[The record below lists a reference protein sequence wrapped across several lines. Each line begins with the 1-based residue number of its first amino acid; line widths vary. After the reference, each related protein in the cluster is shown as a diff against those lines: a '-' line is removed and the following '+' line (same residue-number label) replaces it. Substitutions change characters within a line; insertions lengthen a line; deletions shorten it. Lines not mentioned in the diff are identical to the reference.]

1 MAFDTNI
8 LYTKSIDRKRIN
20 TGSSM
25 VGGPIPILGSKWS
38 RRTTVQTIKTAV
50 VVVLLLVVLYGAY
63 IAINGASTDLP
74 PELQAM
80 LDSEA
85 NLDVDIS
92 APGSSPFSA
101 STNSDSFSGGFARNS
116 GLKPAAA
123 PSFAGPAPSFGAPVS
138 TNSASNNGSLAPP
151 QLTSLPNIKPL
162 ELTLP
167 QAPKT
172 IDIAS
177 DSTAPFGLNTRS
189 NPAKPPVELDSPPTF
204 AMPVKTVGN
213 DNLFS
218 ESESPSIA
226 SDTPASTTPS
236 QAAQPSKS
244 TLTGR
249 SYETAKQTALEQI
262 NRGEM
267 KEALA
272 TLSVFYGSPE
282 LSEAQTRD
290 LIDLLD
296 SLAGETIYS
305 RRHLLDT
312 PYVVGPGETI
322 DMVAKRFEIP
332 LELLAKINAVEV
344 TSSLTPGTKLKVFQG
359 PFRAEVDMKK
369 NEMTVFLGELYAG
382 RFPISSGADPVPK
395 EGVFQVLDK
404 QRNRNYY
411 GLGGTQIDGQDPRNP
426 YGGWWI
432 DLGQDVSIHGTAT
445 SGGAENAKLG
455 CISLSPLDA
464 GDVFSMLSRGSQVTI
479 KR

>member
-1 MAFDTNI
+1 MD
-8 LYTKSIDRKRIN
+8 
-20 TGSSM
+20 
-25 VGGPIPILGSKWS
+25 GGPTPILGSKWS

-85 NLDVDIS
+85 NLDVEVS
-92 APGSSPFSA
+92 TSGSSPFS
-101 STNSDSFSGGFARNS
+101 STTNSDAFSGGFSGSA

-123 PSFAGPAPSFGAPVS
+123 PSFAGPAPTFGAPVS
-138 TNSASNNGSLAPP
+138 TSPGSSGSSLAAP
-151 QLTSLPNIKPL
+151 QLTTLPSIKPL
-162 ELTLP
+162 EVAPP
-167 QAPKT
+167 QPPKT
-172 IDIAS
+172 IDVAS
-177 DSTAPFGLNTRS
+177 ESSAPFGLNTQS
-189 NPAKPPVELDSPPTF
+189 NPAKPAADLDTPPTF
-204 AMPVKTVGN
+204 AVPVKTTAN
-213 DNLFS
+213 ENQFA
-218 ESESPSIA
+218 ESAAPVATTEA
-226 SDTPASTTPS
+226 PASTAPS
-236 QAAQPSKS
+236 EASQPNKS

-312 PYVVGPGETI
+312 PYVVGPSETI
-322 DMVAKRFEIP
+322 EMVAKRFEIP
-332 LELLAKINAVEV
+332 AELLARINAVEV
-344 TSSLTPGTKLKVFQG
+344 TGSLTPGTKLKVFQG

-382 RFPISSGADPVPK
+382 RFPISAGADPAPK

>member
-1 MAFDTNI
+1 MDEG
-8 LYTKSIDRKRIN
+8 L
-20 TGSSM
+20 
-25 VGGPIPILGSKWS
+25 IPILGSNWS

-85 NLDVDIS
+85 NLDVDVS

-101 STNSDSFSGGFARNS
+101 SSNSDAFSGGFAGNA

-138 TNSASNNGSLAPP
+138 TGVSSNGGSLAPP
-151 QLTSLPNIKPL
+151 QLTSLPSIKPL
-162 ELTLP
+162 EINQLLP
-167 QAPKT
+167 SGNL
-172 IDIAS
+172 DFS
-177 DSTAPFGLNTRS
+177 DNNSAPFGLNTRN
-189 NPAKPPVELDSPPTF
+189 NPAKPTVELDPPAAF
-204 AMPVKTVGN
+204 GLPVKT
-213 DNLFS
+213 
-218 ESESPSIA
+218 IA
-226 SDTPASTTPS
+226 SDNQFAENSPPSISSNLPDSTSQPDVS
-236 QAAQPSKS
+236 QAKNP

-282 LSEAQTRD
+282 LNEGQTRD
-290 LIDLLD
+290 LVDLLD

-312 PYVVGPGETI
+312 PYVVGPSETI
-322 DMVAKRFEIP
+322 EMVAKRFEIP
-332 LELLAKINAVEV
+332 TELLARINAVEV
-344 TSSLTPGTKLKVFQG
+344 NNSLTPGTKLKVFQG

-382 RFPISSGADPVPK
+382 RFPISSGSDPIPK

-445 SGGAENAKLG
+445 SGGPENAKLG

>member
-1 MAFDTNI
+1 MD
-8 LYTKSIDRKRIN
+8 
-20 TGSSM
+20 
-25 VGGPIPILGSKWS
+25 GGPTPILGSKWS

-85 NLDVDIS
+85 NLDVEVS
-92 APGSSPFSA
+92 TPGSSPFSP
-101 STNSDSFSGGFARNS
+101 STNSDAFSGGFAGS
-116 GLKPAAA
+116 AGLKPAAA

-138 TNSASNNGSLAPP
+138 TSPSSSNNSLAAP
-151 QLTSLPNIKPL
+151 QLTTLPSIKPL
-162 ELTLP
+162 EVATP
-167 QAPKT
+167 QPPKT
-172 IDIAS
+172 IDISS

-189 NPAKPPVELDSPPTF
+189 NPAKPPVEIDTPPTF
-204 AMPVKTVGN
+204 AVPVKTTTN
-213 DNLFS
+213 DNQFA
-218 ESESPSIA
+218 ESNTPATSTG
-226 SDTPASTTPS
+226 TPASTTLSEAS
-236 QAAQPSKS
+236 QPNKS

-312 PYVVGPGETI
+312 PYVVGPSETI
-322 DMVAKRFEIP
+322 EIVAKRFEIP
-332 LELLAKINAVEV
+332 SELLARINAVEV
-344 TSSLTPGTKLKVFQG
+344 TGSLIPGTKLKVFQG

-382 RFPISSGADPVPK
+382 RFPISAGADPVPK

>member
-1 MAFDTNI
+1 MD
-8 LYTKSIDRKRIN
+8 
-20 TGSSM
+20 
-25 VGGPIPILGSKWS
+25 GGPIPILGSKWS

-63 IAINGASTDLP
+63 IAINGGTTDLP

-85 NLDVDIS
+85 NLDVDVS

-101 STNSDSFSGGFARNS
+101 SANSDSFSSGFSGNA
-116 GLKPAAA
+116 GLKPSAA
-123 PSFAGPAPSFGAPVS
+123 PSFPGPSPTFGAPIS
-138 TNSASNNGSLAPP
+138 TNSTSSSGSLAPP
-151 QLTSLPNIKPL
+151 QLTTLPSIKPL
-162 ELTLP
+162 EVTPP

-172 IDIAS
+172 T
-177 DSTAPFGLNTRS
+177 DSAAPFGLNTTS
-189 NPAKPPVELDSPPTF
+189 NPAKPPVELNSPPTF
-204 AMPVKTVGN
+204 AMPVKTVAN
-213 DNLFS
+213 DNQFA
-218 ESESPSIA
+218 ESTLPSIG
-226 SDTPASTTPS
+226 SDTPANTTPS
-236 QAAQPSKS
+236 EIAQPSKS

-262 NRGEM
+262 NRSEI

-312 PYVVGPGETI
+312 PYVLGPGETI
-322 DMVAKRFEIP
+322 EMVAKRFEIP
-332 LELLAKINAVEV
+332 TELLARINAIEV
-344 TSSLTPGTKLKVFQG
+344 TSSITPGTKLKVFQG
-359 PFRAEVDMKK
+359 PFRAEVDIKK

-382 RFPISSGADPVPK
+382 RFPISAGADPVPK

>member
-1 MAFDTNI
+1 M
-8 LYTKSIDRKRIN
+8 
-20 TGSSM
+20 
-25 VGGPIPILGSKWS
+25 
-38 RRTTVQTIKTAV
+38 QTIKTAV

-63 IAINGASTDLP
+63 IAINGGTTDLP

-85 NLDVDIS
+85 NLDVDVS

-101 STNSDSFSGGFARNS
+101 SANSDSFSSGFSGNA
-116 GLKPAAA
+116 GLKPSAA
-123 PSFAGPAPSFGAPVS
+123 PSFPGPSPTFGAPIS
-138 TNSASNNGSLAPP
+138 TNSTSSSGSLAPP
-151 QLTSLPNIKPL
+151 QLTTLPSIKPL
-162 ELTLP
+162 EVTPP

-172 IDIAS
+172 T
-177 DSTAPFGLNTRS
+177 DSAAPFGLNTTS
-189 NPAKPPVELDSPPTF
+189 NPAKPPVELNSPPTF
-204 AMPVKTVGN
+204 AMPVKTVAN
-213 DNLFS
+213 DNQFA
-218 ESESPSIA
+218 ESTLPSIG
-226 SDTPASTTPS
+226 SDTPANTTPS
-236 QAAQPSKS
+236 EIAQPSKS

-262 NRGEM
+262 NRSEI

-312 PYVVGPGETI
+312 PYVLGPGETI
-322 DMVAKRFEIP
+322 EMVAKRFEIP
-332 LELLAKINAVEV
+332 TELLARINAIEV
-344 TSSLTPGTKLKVFQG
+344 TSSITPGTKLKVFQG
-359 PFRAEVDMKK
+359 PFRAEVDIKK

-382 RFPISSGADPVPK
+382 RFPISAGADPVPK

>member
-1 MAFDTNI
+1 
-8 LYTKSIDRKRIN
+8 
-20 TGSSM
+20 
-25 VGGPIPILGSKWS
+25 
-38 RRTTVQTIKTAV
+38 VQTIKTAV

-85 NLDVDIS
+85 NLDVEVS

-101 STNSDSFSGGFARNS
+101 TTSSDSFSGGFAGNA
-116 GLKPAAA
+116 GLKPSAA

-138 TNSASNNGSLAPP
+138 TNSASSNGSLAPP
-151 QLTSLPNIKPL
+151 QLTTLPSIKPL
-162 ELTLP
+162 ELTPP
-167 QAPKT
+167 QPPKT
-172 IDIAS
+172 IDTAS
-177 DSTAPFGLNTRS
+177 DSTAPFGLNTKS
-189 NPAKPPVELDSPPTF
+189 NPAKPPVEPNSPPSF
-204 AMPVKTVGN
+204 AMPVKTIAN
-213 DNLFS
+213 DNLLADS
-218 ESESPSIA
+218 APPSIG
-226 SDTPASTTPS
+226 SDTPPSTTPPADTS
-236 QAAQPSKS
+236 LEAVQPSKS

-312 PYVVGPGETI
+312 PYVVGPSETI
-322 DMVAKRFEIP
+322 EMVAKRFEIP
-332 LELLAKINAVEV
+332 TELLARINAVEV

-382 RFPISSGADPVPK
+382 RFPISAGADPVPK

>member
-1 MAFDTNI
+1 MYLAVASTDEA
-8 LYTKSIDRKRIN
+8 LHS
-20 TGSSM
+20 
-25 VGGPIPILGSKWS
+25 ILGSKWS

-63 IAINGASTDLP
+63 IAINGANTDLP

-80 LDSEA
+80 LENES

-92 APGSSPFSA
+92 MPGPSTHSSLGA
-101 STNSDSFSGGFARNS
+101 SETNSGTFSGTS

-123 PSFAGPAPSFGAPVS
+123 PTFGGS
-138 TNSASNNGSLAPP
+138 TPTFGSLAPP
-151 QLTSLPNIKPL
+151 QLATVPTPAPAILSTPSFPSSSNPKANFVPGVNTLAPMLTSAPSTL
-162 ELTLP
+162 ELDEPEEAPFSLNVKDNPAKISSSMQSPSDFGLPTKMVRNPNTATGDLANADSTSQTSDNSNEP
-167 QAPKT
+167 QAP
-172 IDIAS
+172 
-177 DSTAPFGLNTRS
+177 
-189 NPAKPPVELDSPPTF
+189 AKS
-204 AMPVKTVGN
+204 G
-213 DNLFS
+213 
-218 ESESPSIA
+218 
-226 SDTPASTTPS
+226 
-236 QAAQPSKS
+236 

-249 SYETAKQTALEQI
+249 SYESAKQVAMEQI
-262 NRGEM
+262 SRGQM
-267 KEALA
+267 KEAL
-272 TLSVFYGSPE
+272 TTVSVFYGSPE
-282 LSEAQTRD
+282 LSESQTRD

-296 SLAGETIYS
+296 SLAGEVIYS

-312 PYVVGPGETI
+312 PYVVGPGESI
-322 DMVAKRFEIP
+322 ESIAKRFEIP
-332 LELLAKINAVEV
+332 AELLARINAVD
-344 TSSLTPGTKLKVFQG
+344 LPGGLQPGTKLKVFQG
-359 PFRAEVDMKK
+359 PFRAEVDMKR

-382 RFPISSGADPVPK
+382 RFPISTGADPAPK

-411 GLGGTQIDGQDPRNP
+411 GLGGTQIDGFDPRNP

-445 SGGAENAKLG
+445 SGGPENAKLG

>member
-1 MAFDTNI
+1 M
-8 LYTKSIDRKRIN
+8 
-20 TGSSM
+20 
-25 VGGPIPILGSKWS
+25 
-38 RRTTVQTIKTAV
+38 QTIKTAV

-85 NLDVDIS
+85 NLDVDVS

-101 STNSDSFSGGFARNS
+101 SNNSEAFSSGFAGNT
-116 GLKPAAA
+116 GLKPSAA
-123 PSFAGPAPSFGAPVS
+123 PSFAGPAPSFGAPAS
-138 TNSASNNGSLAPP
+138 SGASANSGSLAPP
-151 QLTSLPNIKPL
+151 QLTTLPSIKPL
-162 ELTLP
+162 SID
-167 QAPKT
+167 QAQSPSNLDLLDT
-172 IDIAS
+172 NN
-177 DSTAPFGLNTRS
+177 APFGLNTKN
-189 NPAKPPVELDSPPTF
+189 NPAKPTMEMDSPPTF
-204 AMPVKTVGN
+204 GLPVKTVAS
-213 DNLFS
+213 DNQFA
-218 ESESPSIA
+218 ESGPPSIS
-226 SDTPASTTPS
+226 SDIPENTAQTDVS
-236 QAAQPSKS
+236 QTKKA

-282 LSEAQTRD
+282 LSKDQTRD

-312 PYVVGPGETI
+312 PYVVGPSETI
-322 DMVAKRFEIP
+322 EMVAKRFEIP
-332 LELLAKINAVEV
+332 TELLARINAVDV
-344 TSSLTPGTKLKVFQG
+344 NNSMTPGTKLKVFQG

-432 DLGQDVSIHGTAT
+432 DLGQDVSIHGTAI
-445 SGGAENAKLG
+445 SGGPENAKLG